1 MPQCP
6 DCGCDLPS
14 FQTLCSK
21 CYDARY
27 ADVGRP
33 RSILESIRQFGS
45 NPRREQVIQD
55 RIKAQP
61 WWLAWC
67 FAVIGV
73 GCDWYSAF
81 EFFYGRY
88 PLCSEPV
95 LRGLV
100 LIVALFA
107 SIAFLAVRRRTAIS
121 REFPWAFFAF
131 SYVLFG
137 FMIRPYA
144 RRSVVES
151 GKNALRFLLMSG
163 K

>member
-1 MPQCP
+1 VPRCSS
-6 DCGCDLPS
+6 CGCDLAGLEE
-14 FQTLCSK
+14 LCSK
-21 CYDARY
+21 CFEARY
-27 ADVGRP
+27 AEIDRP
-33 RSILESIRQFGS
+33 KSLLESIRQFGS
-45 NPRREQVIQD
+45 NPLRQHEIEK

-81 EFFYGRY
+81 EWFCGRY
-88 PLCSEPV
+88 SLRSGSV

-100 LIVALFA
+100 LIVALCA

-144 RRSVVES
+144 RRSVVEC
-151 GKNALRFLLMSG
+151 GKNALRLLLKSG